1 MALERQRQP
10 AAAAH
15 AHAHGEG
22 WARERC
28 RLELSSARRE
38 SETSIMIY
46 GYVGNCKCGTIAD
59 DGMGCEMHPIPT
71 AWKRDGQP
79 HGRAGMRA
87 CWLLAAG
94 CWRLM
99 RDDEI
104 DGVCTSP
111 DAACCRARWQV
122 V

>member
-1 MALERQRQP
+1 MVVSLAAGGACGVGARAP

-38 SETSIMIY
+38 SETSITIY

-79 HGRAGMRA
+79 RGRAGIA
-87 CWLLAAG
+87 SVLAVGCWLLALDEG
-94 CWRLM
+94 WRD
-99 RDDEI
+99 RR
-104 DGVCTSP
+104 GVHIS
-111 DAACCRARWQV
+111 
-122 V
+122 